1 MKGKIESAWCQRQ
14 GAAQYG
20 VQTPFEA
27 PEPEAE
33 AAARTLSLGVDE
45 PVLLAKALPCK

>member
-14 GAAQYG
+14 GGAQYG

-27 PEPEAE
+27 PEPEA
-33 AAARTLSLGVDE
+33 AAVDE